1 MSIRRWWTKALYA
14 LFVLTLAPTLAAQVW
29 LARAAEQEGLAPGF
43 TTGSVERHKALRPNK
58 PKAPDKSLPSAKN
71 GVEPEAP
78 PPSSDDKEDRS
89 DLVIGTAPDPALRLK
104 MLGELYDRLGKAQD
118 AQAAEP
124 ITESI
129 EQLWRLSGSDTV
141 DLLRSHAETFI
152 KETDL
157 DLAMQVLDAVV
168 ELAPEDAEGW
178 HQRALLNFT
187 RKDYQHA
194 LADLRR
200 ALAIDPNHYKALNG
214 LGVVLE
220 AMGDKKGA
228 LEAYRKALR
237 VNPFLDSAHQS
248 VDELSR
254 AVEGQDI

>member
-1 MSIRRWWTKALYA
+1 MSIRRWWTKALFG
-14 LFVLTLAPTLAAQVW
+14 LLVLTLAPALAAQVFW
-29 LARAAEQEGLAPGF
+29 ARAAEQEGLAPD
-43 TTGSVERHKALRPNK
+43 
-58 PKAPDKSLPSAKN
+58 PDRGAAKN
-71 GVEPEAP
+71 GVEPP

-118 AQAAEP
+118 AEAAAP

-129 EQLWRLSGSDTV
+129 EQLWHLSGSDTV
-141 DLLRSHAETFI
+141 DLLRSHAQTFI

-187 RKDYQHA
+187 RKDYEHA

-200 ALAIDPNHYKALNG
+200 ALALDPNHYKALNG

-228 LEAYRKALR
+228 LEAYRKALK
-237 VNPFLDSAHQS
+237 VNPFLESAHQS
-248 VDELSR
+248 VDELTR
-254 AVEGQDI
+254 EIEGQDI

>member
-43 TTGSVERHKALRPNK
+43 TTGPVERHKALRPNK
-58 PKAPDKSLPSAKN
+58 PKAP
-71 GVEPEAP
+71 
-78 PPSSDDKEDRS
+78 PSSDDREDRS
-89 DLVIGTAPDPALRLK
+89 DLVIGTAPDPALRSK

-124 ITESI
+124 ISESI

>member
-1 MSIRRWWTKALYA
+1 MSIRRWWMKALFA
-14 LFVLTLAPTLAAQVW
+14 LLVLTLAPVLAAQVYSV
-29 LARAAEQEGLAPGF
+29 RAAEADKLEGP
-43 TTGSVERHKALRPNK
+43 T
-58 PKAPDKSLPSAKN
+58 PDLPSPRD
-71 GVEPEAP
+71 GVEDESP
-78 PPSSDDKEDRS
+78 PPSADKEDRS
-89 DLVIGTAPDPALRLK
+89 DLVIGEAPDPALRLK
-104 MLGELYDRLGKAQD
+104 LLDELYDRLGKAQD
-118 AQAAEP
+118 AEAAEP

-129 EQLWRLSGSDTV
+129 EQLWHLSGSDTV

-178 HQRALLNFT
+178 HQRALLNST
-187 RKDYQHA
+187 RKDYEHA

-228 LEAYRKALR
+228 LEAYRKALK
-237 VNPFLDSAHQS
+237 VNPFLESAHQS
-248 VDELSR
+248 VDELTR
-254 AVEGQDI
+254 EIEGQDI